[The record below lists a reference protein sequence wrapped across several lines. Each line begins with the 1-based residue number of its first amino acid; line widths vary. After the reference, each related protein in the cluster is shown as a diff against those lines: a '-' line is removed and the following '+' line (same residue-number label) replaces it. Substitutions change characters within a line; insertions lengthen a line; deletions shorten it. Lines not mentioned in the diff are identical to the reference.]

1 MAHYSILAF
10 LADRLKAPHEVLAT
24 EGLCYLLGR
33 YPAARQAVVTALAT
47 ETIGQKTR
55 RRISFE
61 SQTRWEGDTAI
72 VDLEGQVGRQVFLSI
87 EGKFGAPL
95 QPSQP
100 NDYARRLEPGGSL
113 LFVCPSWRISRL
125 RRELRERSAR
135 ELLLPD
141 VANWKVDDLGITWIT
156 LTEGRRLGITS
167 WDTLLS
173 VARGVAGEASPDFD
187 SDTHQLEG
195 LVARFEQDLMPWNAG
210 ELKSG
215 GAGLA
220 FAKALLAT
228 RELCAAIADQ
238 LDTATTPGW
247 RTFASTARTASDVQD
262 WYGAEIRVAGTS
274 VDAGFMPLVW
284 GEDDVPT
291 PLRLWILAGGLSR
304 EVIDGLYPAY
314 VQMLEIS
321 NGLLVAKLAAPPMS
335 AAEDHERWWMVPFP
349 LSPDIAGAEAREDM
363 KQTAAALMAPL
374 IELDRR
380 THQEPGD
387 A

>member
-1 MAHYSILAF
+1 MAHYGILTF

-33 YPAARQAVVTALAT
+33 YPMARQAVVAALAT
-47 ETIGQKTR
+47 ETISLKTR

-61 SQTRWEGDTAI
+61 SQTRGEGDTAI
-72 VDLEGQVGRQVFLSI
+72 VDLEGKVGRQVFLSI
-87 EGKFGAPL
+87 EGKFGALL

-100 NDYARRLEPGGSL
+100 NDYARRLEQGGSL

-135 ELLLPD
+135 EPLLPD
-141 VANWKVDDLGITWIT
+141 VADWKVDDLGITWIM

-167 WDTLLS
+167 WGTLLS
-173 VARGVAGEASPDFD
+173 VARGGAGETPPDFD
-187 SDTHQLEG
+187 SDTRQLEG
-195 LVARFEQDLMPWNAG
+195 LVARFEQDLMPWSAG

-215 GAGLA
+215 GSGLA

-228 RELCAAIADQ
+228 RELCAAIADR
-238 LDTATTPGW
+238 LDTAITPGW
-247 RTFASTARTASDVQD
+247 RTFASTARTASDVED

-274 VDAGFMPLVW
+274 VDAGFMPLAW
-284 GEDDVPT
+284 GEDGVPT

-321 NGLLVAKLAAPPMS
+321 NGLLLAKLAVPPTS

-349 LSPDIAGAEAREDM
+349 LRPDVGGAEAREDM
-363 KQTAAALMAPL
+363 KKTGAALMAPL
-374 IELDRR
+374 IERDRR
-380 THQEPGD
+380 ARQKPGD